1 MANKVQQTAEYFPF
15 YARDGRTLYVL
26 RRDHGLVGVGFFL
39 QVLRLLAQTPF
50 HFYVYENEFD
60 KARLNEFVGIPENDV
75 RTYISEM
82 VQTGKVDGYLWEKH
96 SVIFIK
102 DFMDHLASLYNRR
115 QTPLPNR
122 DQIIAK
128 FESRGAPNGDHSDDV
143 SNMSTYCDETDANC
157 STEEREKKIKNRVKE
172 TDAISQF
179 QQLYERLTG
188 RSVPSG
194 QDAQARLLAER
205 FDNSTLEYELARCA
219 NKVNPLQYIAKYM
232 LTDGYT
238 SPMGTAP
245 HRPSERA
252 FPDADNSDPAFRE
265 LAERDSDFPWGGEVS
280 DEQ

>member
-1 MANKVQQTAEYFPF
+1 VKQQNNDKVIQDITEWIK
-15 YARDGRTLYVL
+15 RDATENPHSEIKLSLHVHGGRV
-26 RRDHGLVGVGFFL
+26 
-39 QVLRLLAQTPF
+39 
-50 HFYVYENEFD
+50 
-60 KARLNEFVGIPENDV
+60 
-75 RTYISEM
+75 
-82 VQTGKVDGYLWEKH
+82 
-96 SVIFIK
+96 
-102 DFMDHLASLYNRR
+102 
-115 QTPLPNR
+115 
-122 DQIIAK
+122 AK
-128 FESRGAPNGDHSDDV
+128 IECG
-143 SNMSTYCDETDANC
+143 
-157 STEEREKKIKNRVKE
+157 
-172 TDAISQF
+172 
-179 QQLYERLTG
+179 TG